1 MSHAKLSP
9 SASERWMNCPASVKA
24 IALMPETVDESSSFA
39 AEGTAA
45 HDLAA
50 TCLTTGMCPESFKN
64 NVFSGYMPDK
74 EMLINVQVYIDYI
87 DAVLNEENVMGI
99 LHVEQKVD
107 YSRWVKDGF
116 GTSDAIIFDK
126 NQNTIHVIDLK
137 YGRGI
142 EVYAENNTQLQLYA
156 LGAYE
161 KFNKKYDIKKV
172 KMHIVQPRINNISSW
187 EIPIGQLL
195 EFGEY
200 ATHRANLTLLP
211 NAPFSASEEACQWC
225 AAKSYCEELAKV
237 SLQTMSVDFSD
248 LTQIEPVEVPMLTAK
263 DISIIYEK
271 LPLVKSWIK
280 AIEEAA
286 QNLVQTDELDGY
298 KLVAGRN
305 SRKWKF
311 SDEEIV
317 KLLVDDFDLEP
328 EQVSISEIISVAQCE
343 KLLDKESKKE
353 LKSYY
358 DTVSGKAQIVP
369 VNDKRP
375 ALTSSLDG
383 FDEFE

>member
-50 TCLTTGMCPESFKN
+50 TCLTTGMPPEAFKHT
-64 NVFSGYMPDK
+64 VFSGYLPDK
-74 EMLINVQVYIDYI
+74 EMLINVQTYLDYI
-87 DAVLNEENVMGI
+87 DEILEDIYGT
-99 LHVEQKVD
+99 LHVEIKVD
-107 YSRWVKDGF
+107 YSRWVQGGF
-116 GTSDAIIFDK
+116 GTSDAIICDK
-126 NQNTIHVIDLK
+126 DDNCIHVVDLK

-161 KFNKKYDIKKV
+161 KFNKKYDIQKV

-225 AAKSYCEELAKV
+225 SAKSYCEELAKV

-263 DISIIYEK
+263 DISVIYDK
-271 LPLVKSWIK
+271 LPLLKSWIK
-280 AIEEAA
+280 AVEEAA
-286 QNLVQTDELDGY
+286 QNLVQTDELEGF

-311 SDEEIV
+311 SDEDIV
-317 KLLVDDFDLEP
+317 KLLVDEFDLDP
-328 EQVSISEIISVAQCE
+328 EQVVTSETISVAQCE
-343 KLLDKESKKE
+343 KLLDKDGKKE
-353 LKSYY
+353 LKDYY
-358 DTVSGKAQIVP
+358 ISISGKAQIVP
-369 VNDKRP
+369 ADDKRP
-375 ALTSSLDG
+375 ALTTSLDD
-383 FDEFE
+383 FDTLE